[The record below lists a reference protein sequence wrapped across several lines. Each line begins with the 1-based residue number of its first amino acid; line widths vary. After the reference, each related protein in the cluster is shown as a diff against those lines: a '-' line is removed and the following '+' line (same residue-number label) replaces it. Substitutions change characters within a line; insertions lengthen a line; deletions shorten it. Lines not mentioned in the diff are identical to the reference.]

1 MNRVR
6 KAHSR
11 YSTGINASTGGIGRS
26 AGFNQATDK
35 TLAIL
40 PTDLTIEIYRRPD
53 GTTQCNWFPQRPNL
67 KHVTVRN
74 KVIPHYATAM
84 EAYAEQFGNPG
95 HVHGSAYDYGTN
107 A

>member
-40 PTDLTIEIYRRPD
+40 PTGLTIEIYRKPD
-53 GTTQCNWFPQRPNL
+53 GTTQCEWFPKRPDFKQRP
-67 KHVTVRN
+67 VRDSI
-74 KVIPHYATAM
+74 IPHYATAM
-84 EAYAEQFGNPG
+84 QAYAELFGAPG
-95 HVHGSAYDYGTN
+95 YIHGSAYEGG
-107 A
+107 ARA